1 MHLPLFFHGQPGTS
15 PLRPALHAAIVAT
28 AAIAGYVTFLPLTQ
42 RSNPAALTTAEAE
55 QPQWAGRIEQPDV
68 DTPAPSARITS
79 ASYVVPEA
87 GSIDNGSKK
96 SGAAA
101 AVMPKVAGKA
111 ILPPRRPNG
120 ADEALRTVA
129 PVSGTPVA
137 GTPIAATSIPPATG
151 TPVPP
156 APIPVVMAAAEA
168 PVKPARNLFSPVTD
182 RLPTTGNLL
191 KPFHVVG
198 DAFHNLIKSF

>member
-1 MHLPLFFHGQPGTS
+1 MPLS
-15 PLRPALHAAIVAT
+15 SRRLRSR
-28 AAIAGYVTFLPLTQ
+28 GYVTFLPLTQ

-101 AVMPKVAGKA
+101 AVMPKVTGKP

-120 ADEALRTVA
+120 ARRG
-129 PVSGTPVA
+129 PPHGRA
-137 GTPIAATSIPPATG
+137 GFRDTRCRNTDRRGIDLTRDRDAR
-151 TPVPP
+151 PP
-156 APIPVVMAAAEA
+156 APIPVVMAR
-168 PVKPARNLFSPVTD
+168 PKPRETRRRICSRP
-182 RLPTTGNLL
+182 
-191 KPFHVVG
+191 
-198 DAFHNLIKSF
+198 